1 MWRSP
6 TVRTHHGKN
15 KKYLIHRW
23 SSGQRQKSTYTQT
36 QSYVLENCLHSQMQP
51 KGGKG
56 SSWIF
61 RQQFLI
67 KNSTESTENLLS
79 ESGIFSQDLLYW
91 QCFGRFR
98 MIYWT
103 ATLSLRILEIELSW
117 CPCSTTLIGTR
128 KTMKESVFQ
137 NPKKSEIMR
146 RDFRKDIGRSWT
158 KTCGEIVW
166 KLFLQAREEDGIPQQ
181 HTCYNDFE
189 ETDNP
194 IFTSVSAMNRGVLER
209 VKSQETVHFTEET
222 PNTELLFRIIHSANQ
237 FSMYGAVW
245 SWSGQPSPN
254 ETEPILEKFVTSE
267 ESVNTVTLKSV
278 SSQEISSLV
287 DSARSRHVSGNRGR
301 DDLQDIYF
309 LEEPYWIARICEVA
323 SFWNL
328 VQTGKHYK
336 THPDMKDGSWRLH
349 TSMPRVLTT
358 SNWRTL
364 NSAWCDSRRNCVP
377 CSTTLYSGKK
387 LGNVWNWNLTSF
399 HRVIQHEIP
408 TLCNAVEWIAAWM
421 KHVFQNRNTT
431 TPAESWS
438 QKKKLKRW
446 NFVPRIGDNL
456 ALRKLVPRE
465 AIVMKNQRA
474 TRQAQLPSE
483 GEIGKLFLS
492 LEDPTHLLKQRSRS
506 SWWYCC
512 DIAIRKSE
520 TLMVL
525 RNEDA
530 IHSRLLKEL
539 GSRMGRNCSQRD

>member
-1 MWRSP
+1 MH
-6 TVRTHHGKN
+6 V
-15 KKYLIHRW
+15 
-23 SSGQRQKSTYTQT
+23 
-36 QSYVLENCLHSQMQP
+36 EE
-51 KGGKG
+51 
-56 SSWIF
+56 
-61 RQQFLI
+61 I
-67 KNSTESTENLLS
+67 KNL
-79 ESGIFSQDLLYW
+79 FSITKVLVLGHSDEILDVKVTDSKDPSWKKQKISHP
-91 QCFGRFR
+91 QVVK
-98 MIYWT
+98 WT
-103 ATLSLRILEIELSW
+103 KAKVHVHSDSVLRLGELSALPDAAERW
-117 CPCSTTLIGTR
+117 KGQLVDFQTTVSNQEFYGIDGEPIEWEWNILPGFTLLAMLRKVQDELLNSNIKPENFGDR
-128 KTMKESVFQ
+128 IILMSMFNDIDWNKKTMKESVFQ

-166 KLFLQAREEDGIPQQ
+166 ISLLQARRKIEFRSST
-181 HTCYNDFE
+181 HTTTIFE

-278 SSQEISSLV
+278 SSQEMRSLV

-336 THPDMKDGSWRLH
+336 THPDMKDGFWRLH

-377 CSTTLYSGKK
+377 TSTTLYSGKK
-387 LGNVWNWNLTSF
+387 LGNVWNWTWHPF
-399 HRVIQHEIP
+399 TE
-408 TLCNAVEWIAAWM
+408 
-421 KHVFQNRNTT
+421 
-431 TPAESWS
+431 
-438 QKKKLKRW
+438 
-446 NFVPRIGDNL
+446 
-456 ALRKLVPRE
+456 
-465 AIVMKNQRA
+465 
-474 TRQAQLPSE
+474 
-483 GEIGKLFLS
+483 
-492 LEDPTHLLKQRSRS
+492 
-506 SWWYCC
+506 
-512 DIAIRKSE
+512 
-520 TLMVL
+520 
-525 RNEDA
+525 
-530 IHSRLLKEL
+530 
-539 GSRMGRNCSQRD
+539 